1 VCQLDL
7 ADAVAEIALLDNV
20 TGFYYSDTPVV
31 VNRGLL
37 SCLTAISPS
46 RTDLLMVTFDH
57 AVRFGVA
64 AKVFIPK
71 GSLLGEFSGV
81 IRHREWYG
89 RGSGRDIRVMEVRD
103 RDCKPAAG
111 HSETRIHHVLDMRPA
126 TNWTSL
132 INHSAAN
139 ATVCSV
145 WLDAKHTRMGV
156 ETLVDLWPGRDLT
169 LDYGRA
175 CESALRVWEG

>member
-1 VCQLDL
+1 
-7 ADAVAEIALLDNV
+7 
-20 TGFYYSDTPVV
+20 
-31 VNRGLL
+31 
-37 SCLTAISPS
+37 
-46 RTDLLMVTFDH
+46 MVTFDP

-64 AKVFIPK
+64 AKFFIPK

-81 IRHREWYG
+81 VRHREWYG
-89 RGSGRDIRVMEVRD
+89 RGGDRDIRVLEVRN
-103 RDCKPAAG
+103 CKPG
-111 HSETRIHHVLDMRPA
+111 HGETRIHHVLDMRPA